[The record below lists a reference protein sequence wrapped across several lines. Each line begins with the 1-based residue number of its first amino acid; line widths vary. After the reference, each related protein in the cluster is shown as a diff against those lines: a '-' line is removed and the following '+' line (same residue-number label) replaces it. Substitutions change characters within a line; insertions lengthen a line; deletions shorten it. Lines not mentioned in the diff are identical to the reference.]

1 MNELVKFT
9 DVWFTYLGNTEPS
22 LKGINLSVDSGEFVL
37 VTGPSGCGKST
48 LLRCMNGLIPHF
60 HEGEFKG
67 SVHVGKVDTRSSAV
81 SKLAQRVGL
90 VFPDPESQLI
100 ALEVE
105 DDVAFGPGNLGL
117 AKQEVLDR
125 VDWALRKSGI
135 EGLRH
140 AQVFKLSGGEQQKVA
155 IASILALKPSVL
167 VLDEPTANLDPL
179 SAKSLIDLLGELNR
193 GGTTIIVAEH
203 RLSMISKYC
212 TRVLLMDDGKIVL
225 DADPSTAFTSRLPL
239 EIGVERPEFY
249 MLRKS
254 LLDRG
259 LKVDDIST
267 IEELLVAIQRKAIE
281 CDGA

>member
-1 MNELVKFT
+1 MKELVKFT

-67 SVHVGKVDTRSSAV
+67 SVHVGGVDTRSSTV

-125 VDWALRKSGI
+125 VDWALRK
-135 EGLRH
+135 
-140 AQVFKLSGGEQQKVA
+140 
-155 IASILALKPSVL
+155 
-167 VLDEPTANLDPL
+167 
-179 SAKSLIDLLGELNR
+179 
-193 GGTTIIVAEH
+193 
-203 RLSMISKYC
+203 
-212 TRVLLMDDGKIVL
+212 
-225 DADPSTAFTSRLPL
+225 
-239 EIGVERPEFY
+239 
-249 MLRKS
+249 
-254 LLDRG
+254 
-259 LKVDDIST
+259 
-267 IEELLVAIQRKAIE
+267 
-281 CDGA
+281 

>member
-1 MNELVKFT
+1 MKELVKFT

-67 SVHVGKVDTRSSAV
+67 SVHVGGVDTRSSTV

-193 GGTTIIVAEH
+193 SGTTIIVAEH

>member
-1 MNELVKFT
+1 MKELVKFT

-67 SVHVGKVDTRSSAV
+67 SVHVGGVDTRSSAV